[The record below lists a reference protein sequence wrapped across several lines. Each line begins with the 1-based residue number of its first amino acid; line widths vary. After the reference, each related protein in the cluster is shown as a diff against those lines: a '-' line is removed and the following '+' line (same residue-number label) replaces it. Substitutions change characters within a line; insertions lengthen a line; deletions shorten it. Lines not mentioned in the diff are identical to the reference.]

1 MKKGQAQ
8 GQWPSALIQGKGEVM
23 SGLPFLP
30 TMPAGS
36 EKAVR
41 WTWSVST
48 LFCVNIQENR
58 LGRSK
63 AEASRVHLE
72 VKTGDQ
78 DMGSRVAP
86 RREREKQPNLP
97 GDKAGAGT

>member
-1 MKKGQAQ
+1 MT
-8 GQWPSALIQGKGEVM
+8 

-41 WTWSVST
+41 WMRSVST
-48 LFCVNIQENR
+48 QFCVNIQENG
-58 LGRSK
+58 LGRSE

-72 VKTGDQ
+72 VKAGDQ
-78 DMGSRVAP
+78 DTGSRVAP
-86 RREREKQPNLP
+86 GKEREKRPNQQ
-97 GDKAGAGT
+97 GDKPGAGA

>member
-1 MKKGQAQ
+1 MT
-8 GQWPSALIQGKGEVM
+8 

-41 WTWSVST
+41 WMWSVST
-48 LFCVNIQENR
+48 QFCVNIQENG

-72 VKTGDQ
+72 VKTGDH
-78 DMGSRVAP
+78 DMGSRVGP
-86 RREREKQPNLP
+86 GREREKLPNQQGEKP
-97 GDKAGAGT
+97 GAGA